1 MLYNLSKPILL
12 LLSLILVSGCA
23 TKPSLKLVDPS
34 RPPALTELN
43 HWQLE
48 ARVAIQTPQDNVT
61 ASLDWQKNGD
71 QFDFLMSGAFGVTY
85 AHLVQEKS
93 QATLD
98 IPDHDTMI
106 HSDSQILLQQALGWD
121 FPIDALSYW
130 VKGLPSGTPGEMV
143 TRDKQNRIT
152 KIEMGYWQ
160 IDITKYRMFQGY
172 DWPKMIKA
180 QHPNMNIKVVAK
192 KWAFY
197 Q

>member
-1 MLYNLSKPILL
+1 
-12 LLSLILVSGCA
+12 
-23 TKPSLKLVDPS
+23 
-34 RPPALTELN
+34 LTELN

-85 AHLVQEKS
+85 AHLIQEKY

-172 DWPKMIKA
+172 DLPKMIKA